1 MNQQNRITFDQPLE
15 FRVTR
20 PMACPYLD
28 KAMEQRLAADIG
40 SVPNQ
45 HDTLAKAGFRRVENW
60 VYKPVCQGCNACLP
74 IRIPSGDGELGQLQI
89 SRNQRRV
96 INRNKDLKRNILPNI
111 ATPEH
116 YDLFSRYLNSRHH
129 DGQMADMDEQA
140 YTDMVASSP
149 IKTVLVEYQDGEDTI
164 GVMILDLQDDGL
176 SAVYS
181 FFDPDHDHRSMG
193 TYMVLDAAALAYDM
207 DLPYL
212 YLGYYIKA
220 SRKMQYKSRFKP
232 AQILSNGNWQAL

>member
-1 MNQQNRITFDQPLE
+1 
-15 FRVTR
+15 
-20 PMACPYLD
+20 
-28 KAMEQRLAADIG
+28 
-40 SVPNQ
+40 
-45 HDTLAKAGFRRVENW
+45 
-60 VYKPVCQGCNACLP
+60 
-74 IRIPSGDGELGQLQI
+74 
-89 SRNQRRV
+89 
-96 INRNKDLKRNILPNI
+96 
-111 ATPEH
+111 
-116 YDLFSRYLNSRHH
+116 
-129 DGQMADMDEQA
+129 MADMDEQA